1 MLKYTKIIPIGIVII
16 AIIVLGYNFAI
27 EPDLENVIEEQSHDE
42 RIEFIIQNLPFE
54 NVIEKIVVDGDGK
67 KTVLIEGLIETDSG
81 KKIKISLHTML
92 NEDGEEKIKYVE
104 TNYGDIF
111 RILTPTERLPH
122 LGLYDQFDTQTGML
136 SLTSPDFALRDNS
149 DEVYEN
155 IGFFSGEKRPLVI
168 IPTFTAA
175 AYSVPGFYT
184 FYEGECD
191 MEFHGTLFRDD
202 DCLTTNIPSESKLT
216 YHSSVNAVKILR
228 LLEYDLITDLE
239 LHQNPNILQDYDK
252 IIMLHNEYVT
262 KIMFDAI
269 TSHNNV
275 VFLYPN
281 ALYAEVSV
289 DEINNTITL
298 IRGHN
303 YPEITIRNGFD
314 WKYDNTRPF
323 EFDTECSNWE
333 FYTIPNGHMLNCYPE
348 KIIWNDE
355 SLLRH
360 LKDL

>member
-1 MLKYTKIIPIGIVII
+1 M
-16 AIIVLGYNFAI
+16 
-27 EPDLENVIEEQSHDE
+27 
-42 RIEFIIQNLPFE
+42 
-54 NVIEKIVVDGDGK
+54 
-67 KTVLIEGLIETDSG
+67 
-81 KKIKISLHTML
+81 
-92 NEDGEEKIKYVE
+92 
-104 TNYGDIF
+104 
-111 RILTPTERLPH
+111 
-122 LGLYDQFDTQTGML
+122 
-136 SLTSPDFALRDNS
+136 
-149 DEVYEN
+149 
-155 IGFFSGEKRPLVI
+155 I

-184 FYEGECD
+184 FYEGKCD

-202 DCLTTNIPSESKLT
+202 DCLTTNIPSENKLT
-216 YHSSVNAVKILR
+216 YHSSVNAVKILK
-228 LLEYDLITDLE
+228 LLGYDMITDLE
-239 LHQNPNILQDYDK
+239 LHQNPNILQNFDK
-252 IIMLHNEYVT
+252 IIMLHNEDVT